1 MTQAIRLMIADD
13 HAIMREGLKQ
23 IFLLDDG
30 IKVVGE
36 AADGGRCWNGCA
48 KAAWICC
55 CWISLC
61 PASAVRI

>member
-36 AADGGRCWNGCA
+36 AADGGRGA
-48 KAAWICC
+48 GTAARRRRG
-55 CWISLC
+55 
-61 PASAVRI
+61 SAAAGYLYARHQR

>member
-30 IKVVGE
+30 IKVVGGHRRPGAGT
-36 AADGGRCWNGCA
+36 AA
-48 KAAWICC
+48 
-55 CWISLC
+55 
-61 PASAVRI
+61 